1 MAVVSQPF
9 DRAATCTAPAA
20 PDLELGEFWEDD
32 PWTIA
37 FRHNLSGF
45 ERNRTYLNLGNRRF
59 ADISY
64 LTGAD
69 SEGDGRSVVPAD
81 FRCNGQMDLLVRQA
95 GGGPLLL
102 FENHFPKQSY
112 LKVSLRGSKSNSLG
126 IGARLTAVLGDRL
139 LVRELYPAN
148 TFHSQEASFVHFG
161 LGDRDIVD
169 KLIVRW
175 PSGTNHE
182 LTKVDGN
189 RHIVIDEAS
198 GTIETVQPGTVIPG
212 VQDIP
217 TVRDE

>member
-9 DRAATCTAPAA
+9 DRAATCSAPAA
-20 PDLELGEFWEDD
+20 LDTQLGEFWEDD

-45 ERNRTYLNLGNRRF
+45 ERNRTYLTLGNRQF

-64 LTGAD
+64 LTASD

-126 IGARLTAVLGDRL
+126 IGARLTAVLGDRQ
-139 LVRELYPAN
+139 LVRELYPSN

-161 LGDRDIVD
+161 LGERDIVD
-169 KLIVRW
+169 ELIVRW
-175 PSGTNHE
+175 PSGAVHE
-182 LTKVDGN
+182 LPDVGGN

-198 GTIETVQPGTVIPG
+198 GAIDTVQPGTL
-212 VQDIP
+212 IP
-217 TVRDE
+217 TMRSE

>member
-9 DRAATCTAPAA
+9 DRSATCTAPAA

-45 ERNRTYLNLGNRRF
+45 ERNRTFLNLGNRQF

-64 LTGAD
+64 LTGSD
-69 SEGDGRSVVPAD
+69 SDGDGRSVVAAD

-126 IGARLTAVLGDRL
+126 IGARLTAVLGDRR
-139 LVRELYPAN
+139 LVRELYATN
-148 TFHSQEASFVHFG
+148 TFHSQAASFVHFG
-161 LGDRDIVD
+161 LGDREAVD

-175 PSGTNHE
+175 PSGATHE
-182 LTKVDGN
+182 LTDLDGN
-189 RHIVIDEAS
+189 QHIVVDEAS
-198 GTIETVQPGTVIPG
+198 GSIATVKPGTL
-212 VQDIP
+212 IP
-217 TVRDE
+217 TGREE

>member
-9 DRAATCTAPAA
+9 DRSATCSAPAA

-45 ERNRTYLNLGNRRF
+45 ERNRTYLNLGDRQF

-64 LTGAD
+64 LTSSD
-69 SEGDGRSVVPAD
+69 SDGDGRSVVAAD

-102 FENHFPKQSY
+102 FENHFPRQNY
-112 LKVSLRGSKSNSLG
+112 LKVSLRGSQSNSLG
-126 IGARLTAVLGDRL
+126 IGARITAVLGDRS
-139 LVRELYPAN
+139 LVRELYPVN
-148 TFHSQEASFVHFG
+148 TFHSQAASFVHFG
-161 LGDRDIVD
+161 LAERDTVD

-175 PSGTNHE
+175 PNGATHE
-182 LTKVDGN
+182 LADVAGN
-189 RHIVIDEAS
+189 RHIVIDETA
-198 GTIETVQPGTVIPG
+198 GTIETVIPGTVIPTARE
-212 VQDIP
+212 Q
-217 TVRDE
+217 

>member
-1 MAVVSQPF
+1 MSQPF
-9 DRAATCTAPAA
+9 DRAATCSAPAA

-45 ERNRTYLNLGNRRF
+45 ERNRTFLNLGNRQF

-64 LTGAD
+64 LTGSD
-69 SEGDGRSVVPAD
+69 SDGDGRSVVAAD

-102 FENHFPKQSY
+102 FENHFPKRSY
-112 LKVSLRGSKSNSLG
+112 LKVSLRGSKSNALG
-126 IGARLTAVLGDRL
+126 IGARLTAVLGDRR

-161 LGDRDIVD
+161 LGDRDTVD
-169 KLIVRW
+169 SLIIRW
-175 PSGTNHE
+175 PSGTIHE
-182 LTKVDGN
+182 LTDLDGN
-189 RHIVIDEAS
+189 RHIVIDEAT
-198 GTIETVQPGTVIPG
+198 GTFETVRPGTPIPDAQG
-212 VQDIP
+212 IP
-217 TVRDE
+217 TVRGN